1 MHSATRS
8 IRLLAVAGGAAIA
21 TLAAACGPERNGDV
35 ERLRADSV
43 RSDSLA
49 RARQD
54 SIVRSQPGYVV
65 DSALPIEE
73 ALRRF
78 RADIKDTPTA
88 LAGGE
93 RSREALVAAFARAV
107 ERGDSVAL
115 RRMAMTRAEFA
126 FLVYPPSR
134 YTRPPYRQQPEVV
147 WLLLSAAG
155 DKGMK
160 RLIER
165 RTGERF
171 NLVAHDCPT
180 PPAVE
185 GENRLW
191 RGCVVQRIRPPAD
204 TVTERLFGPI
214 ISRGGRFKFYSYG
227 NEL

>member
-1 MHSATRS
+1 MRPVA
-8 IRLLAVAGGAAIA
+8 LAVMTGSAVLDAGCAPDRS
-21 TLAAACGPERNGDV
+21 PEA
-35 ERLRADSV
+35 ERLHRDSA
-43 RSDSLA
+43 RTDSLA

-78 RADIKDTPTA
+78 RTDVKDTPTV
-88 LAGGE
+88 LVGGE

-115 RRMAMTRAEFA
+115 RRMAITRAEFA
-126 FLVYPPSR
+126 FLVYPSSQ
-134 YTRPPYRQQPEVV
+134 YTRPPYRQQPEIV

-160 RLIER
+160 RLVER
-165 RTGERF
+165 RKGERF
-171 NLVAHDCPT
+171 SLAAHECPT

-191 RGCVVQRIRPPAD
+191 RGCVVRRIRPPAD

-214 ISRGGRFKFYSYG
+214 IARGGRFKFYSYG